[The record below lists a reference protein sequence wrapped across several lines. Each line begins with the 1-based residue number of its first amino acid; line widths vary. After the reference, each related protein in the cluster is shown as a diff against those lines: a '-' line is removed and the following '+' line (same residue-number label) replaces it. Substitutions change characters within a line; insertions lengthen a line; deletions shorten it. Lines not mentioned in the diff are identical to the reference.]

1 MYHCKSCACTADL
14 CSRMQLL
21 RSLFDNICSRS
32 LFTHATFEI
41 SVWQHIQQIF
51 VHTCTIWNLCL
62 TIYAAHLCSRMQLL
76 RSLFDNI
83 YSRPLFT
90 QATFEISVW
99 QHIQQIFV
107 HACNF
112 WDLCLTTYTA
122 DLCSHMH
129 HLKSLFDNICS
140 TSLFTHATFE
150 ISVWQHIQQIFVHA
164 SNFWDLCLTTYAAD
178 LCSRKQ
184 LLRSLFDNIYS
195 RSLFMHATFEIS
207 VWQHIQQIFVHT
219 CTIWVLCF
227 DIYSRGLCSCT

>member
-129 HLKSLFDNICS
+129 HLSSVFRHLQQRA
-140 TSLFTHATFE
+140 LLMH
-150 ISVWQHIQQIFVHA
+150 ISVESWSSVCEHLQQRVLPTHLNLKFWRFLHERTQQSSAHA
-164 SNFWDLCLTTYAAD
+164 HKRGILELCLWTSTAESSA
-178 LCSRKQ
+178 
-184 LLRSLFDNIYS
+184 
-195 RSLFMHATFEIS
+195 
-207 VWQHIQQIFVHT
+207 HIFK
-219 CTIWVLCF
+219 
-227 DIYSRGLCSCT
+227 RGILYTAELCSCA